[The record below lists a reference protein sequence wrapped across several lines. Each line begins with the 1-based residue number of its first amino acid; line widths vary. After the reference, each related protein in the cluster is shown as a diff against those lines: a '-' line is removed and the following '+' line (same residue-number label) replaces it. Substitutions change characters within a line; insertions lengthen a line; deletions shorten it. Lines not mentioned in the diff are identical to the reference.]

1 MSGLISYG
9 LAAIIGA
16 ACVLFKE
23 RPRGAA
29 FEDFVLFSM
38 PKFNGLGGGET
49 RPTVSESLL
58 ESPLLSGEGDDD
70 EQAGGRSRPSNT
82 HFWDFFYDGASML
95 LRSIAL
101 QASFFVAAILASRLP
116 DSDEALAAHGIVLQ
130 LWMLTSYITDGFANV
145 GTMIGGKYYGSSSWD
160 ILDHLLFQR
169 LTERLLICGMMVGA
183 LFSILMLLLEDEII
197 SIFTIKQSP
206 KRGLVVAYVKRVWP
220 LLSLMQPI
228 NSLVFVYDGL
238 IYACQRFRYVRNVMV
253 LGLAF
258 VYTPVLLA
266 FQGSHSLCGS
276 KWGIVAIW
284 SAKAAMNVWRLVTL
298 AVHIHLKVGAQS
310 HQ

>member
-1 MSGLISYG
+1 MPSLLGG
-9 LAAIIGA
+9 AAI
-16 ACVLFKE
+16 E
-23 RPRGAA
+23 
-29 FEDFVLFSM
+29 
-38 PKFNGLGGGET
+38 
-49 RPTVSESLL
+49 
-58 ESPLLSGEGDDD
+58 
-70 EQAGGRSRPSNT
+70 
-82 HFWDFFYDGASML
+82 
-95 LRSIAL
+95 
-101 QASFFVAAILASRLP
+101 
-116 DSDEALAAHGIVLQ
+116 
-130 LWMLTSYITDGFANV
+130 
-145 GTMIGGKYYGSSSWD
+145 
-160 ILDHLLFQR
+160 
-169 LTERLLICGMMVGA
+169 MMVGA

-266 FQGSHSLCGS
+266 FQGSHSLCES

-284 SAKAAMNVWRLVTL
+284 SAKAAMNVWRLVAL